1 MPKINIIK
9 QHFRL
14 SLREDTTISISIYLS
29 LYMYI
34 SKKTYS
40 VITTER
46 QQWKIM
52 KDSLRDMYADQYCLT
67 RILEKVW
74 EAVECERRNH
84 C

>member
-9 QHFRL
+9 QHFRF
-14 SLREDTTISISIYLS
+14 SLREDTTISISIYIYI
-29 LYMYI
+29 YMYI

-67 RILEKVW
+67 HILEKVW
-74 EAVECERRNH
+74 EAMECERRNH